1 MYNTMIDFSRI
12 NRQINEEPFA
22 NQRQQG
28 QGRFNR
34 HNDGG
39 FGTMAE
45 DRTLELLQK
54 INPNS
59 TFEQL
64 GDSNTLKTD
73 IIQRQGNNSRGYSV
87 KATKDPSVPVK
98 VNSANSQVGSR
109 GSFRKMLMNG
119 SDNKDLF
126 TSDYNYLNTEDGR
139 NRFIDIIS
147 DNPAARAYLMSYGLG
162 SRRSNGGNFDLKE
175 LVGGGTMS
183 QNRLLD
189 QVSQRGDNPFLKPD
203 ELKEAFPD
211 EFEAFM
217 EHLQDN
223 KGGIFNQMVRQHQ
236 SRYPSNSYQYG
247 DAKPIDMM
255 AHLVS
260 QAKYNRVFTDKG
272 ERRDPTHVDIRD
284 VSDSAIEEAM
294 EYVKWYNDGNNFY
307 LAPEETDDWN
317 KRLLDIN
324 PMNASV
330 NAWGAKPGV
339 NRRNLNHMPASS
351 QPGRQITT
359 MGVDE
364 GMLNDVFGE
373 PLWSKNVYSTANE
386 DGTDEGISHIE
397 SR

>member
-1 MYNTMIDFSRI
+1 MINFSRVA
-12 NRQINEEPFA
+12 RQLNEEPFG

-34 HNDGG
+34 FNQGG

-45 DRTLELLQK
+45 DRTLEMLQK
-54 INPNS
+54 VNPNS

-73 IIQRQGNNSRGYSV
+73 IIEKKGDKSRGYSV

-109 GSFRKMLMNG
+109 GSFRKMMMEG
-119 SDNKDLF
+119 SDDRDLF
-126 TSDYNYLNTEDGR
+126 TSNFEYLNTEEGR

-147 DNPAARAYLMSYGLG
+147 ENPAARGYLMSYGLG
-162 SRRSNGGNFDLKE
+162 SRRGGGGNFNLSE
-175 LVGGGTMS
+175 LIGGDTNS
-183 QNRLLD
+183 QRKLLD
-189 QVSQRGDNPFLKPD
+189 QVGERGDNPFLNPN

-211 EFEAFM
+211 EFEALM

-223 KGGIFNQMVRQHQ
+223 KGPIFNQMVRQHQ
-236 SRYPSNSYQYG
+236 SKYPSSSYQYG
-247 DAKPIDMM
+247 DAKPVDMM

-260 QAKYNRVFTDKG
+260 KARYNRVFTSKG
-272 ERRDPTHVDIRD
+272 EDREPTHVDIRD
-284 VSDSAIEEAM
+284 VSDSAMEEAM

-324 PMNASV
+324 PMSAAV
-330 NAWGAKPGV
+330 NRWGAKPGV
-339 NRRNLNHMPASS
+339 DRTNLNHQPAMA

-373 PLWSKNVYSTANE
+373 PLWSRNVYSASDE
-386 DGTDEGISHIE
+386 DGSNEMITDIE
-397 SR
+397 RR